1 MIEDSSF
8 KRSLSEITMRRG
20 EGESS
25 RLFNLI
31 RGSPSDF
38 RAILHFRFTAFLPI
52 SDLSWA
58 DPCPEEVA
66 ISCSSLIGFG
76 AINLWKI
83 VQANC
88 SSGFFNFDFVSVS
101 F

>member
-8 KRSLSEITMRRG
+8 KRSLSEITMRGGRG

-52 SDLSWA
+52 SDLSWV
-58 DPCPEEVA
+58 DPWPKKLRFRT
-66 ISCSSLIGFG
+66 SLIGFD
-76 AINLWKI
+76 AINLGKI
-83 VQANC
+83 VQRVVQE
-88 SSGFFNFDFVSVS
+88 DF
-101 F
+101 